1 MSRTIDLI
9 PNGSDIPVTNEN
21 RMQYIV
27 LMSNYRLNVQIA
39 QQSKAFER
47 GMFEIIPERFLRLF
61 NAPEMAILVG
71 MSPSSPLFFDSADSF
86 AYFAGGVDAP
96 IDVSDL
102 RKHTIY
108 GGWDG
113 DENNPTIRDFWT
125 VFESFGKEDRAKLV
139 KFVTSCA
146 RPPLLGFGELN
157 PLFAI
162 RNAGQDETRL
172 PTR

>member
-1 MSRTIDLI
+1 
-9 PNGSDIPVTNEN
+9 
-21 RMQYIV
+21 MQYIV

-71 MSPSSPLFFDSADSF
+71 ELRARYSRASCIAADRSSCRCL
-86 AYFAGGVDAP
+86 GGVDAP

-102 RKHTIY
+102 RRHTIY

-113 DENNPTIRDFWT
+113 DENNPTIRDFWN
-125 VFESFGKEDRAKLV
+125 VFESFDKEDRAKLV

-162 RNAGQDETRL
+162 RNAGQDESRL